1 MREFDKRME
10 LFNDNVKTLNI
21 ENYVLDKYYQTLD
34 EIDYY
39 DQNFEDE
46 HKRKMIYLNIRGH
59 FTRIWQ

>member
-39 DQNFEDE
+39 DQIL
-46 HKRKMIYLNIRGH
+46 KMNIKEK
-59 FTRIWQ
+59 